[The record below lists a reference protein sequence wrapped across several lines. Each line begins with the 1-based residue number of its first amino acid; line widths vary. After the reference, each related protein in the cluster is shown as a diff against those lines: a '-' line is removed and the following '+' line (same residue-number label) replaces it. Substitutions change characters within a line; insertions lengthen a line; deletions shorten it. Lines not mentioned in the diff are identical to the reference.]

1 MSLAQKKT
9 FLKKKRTNKIIK
21 EKEIS
26 PKINTS
32 QKIKI
37 GQLDANEDELL
48 NKWVK
53 ENGPKNWGKFAKLIK
68 YRTGKQCREHWKNK
82 LNEDIKKGQW
92 TPEDDLLILK
102 FYKKYESWKQ
112 IIPIFDSRTENSI
125 KNRFFSLLRK
135 IAIKK
140 KSFGKTNE
148 VAKLKIDS
156 LKQFLEEAIE
166 QAENIYY
173 YENRNIT
180 KEKFEKF
187 MNEIEYNLKYIRKG
201 KFIDL
206 NSIREK
212 IFDKDNIK
220 IINFINVNDSIEKE
234 NKNDIP
240 TQEKKND
247 NNNIN
252 NNKDKD
258 YNSDTIS
265 YEGDDD
271 EEQKPEIKLDN
282 TTNKKELKTINSQE
296 RQISLDKNNSFYN
309 KFYRDSASKL
319 YYAPS
324 ISNKFL
330 SSGNSKNFKQV
341 PSYNVFTIEE
351 KETNNNKDL
360 LNKRTT
366 SKFKNNNNQLEFPF
380 YIKNMNPNNDF
391 NNQMRMDS
399 IGRSSRLTTNTSY
412 RIESIKLGQ
421 KIIPCSSFS

>member
-1 MSLAQKKT
+1 
-9 FLKKKRTNKIIK
+9 
-21 EKEIS
+21 
-26 PKINTS
+26 
-32 QKIKI
+32 
-37 GQLDANEDELL
+37 
-48 NKWVK
+48 
-53 ENGPKNWGKFAKLIK
+53 
-68 YRTGKQCREHWKNK
+68 
-82 LNEDIKKGQW
+82 
-92 TPEDDLLILK
+92 
-102 FYKKYESWKQ
+102 
-112 IIPIFDSRTENSI
+112 
-125 KNRFFSLLRK
+125 
-135 IAIKK
+135 
-140 KSFGKTNE
+140 
-148 VAKLKIDS
+148 
-156 LKQFLEEAIE
+156 
-166 QAENIYY
+166 
-173 YENRNIT
+173 
-180 KEKFEKF
+180 

-240 TQEKKND
+240 IKEKKND

-380 YIKNMNPNNDF
+380 YMKNMNPNNGF